1 MQDVYLRINYLPLKF
16 FYFFICLI
24 LLGAYQSKAV
34 VWRGTIVDG
43 DSKNPIQGVTIT
55 NLNSQFFVLTNEQ
68 GQFDIQ
74 GNEGDKV
81 SFYCPGYRN
90 ETHIIIKGLEGIRLN
105 FSMRLSSRELKEV
118 IITQKYKTK
127 YQNDSAERQAVY
139 GRVLARQK
147 SSIGSPFSLLAEK
160 LSPSQ
165 RALFKFK
172 KNFVVWEKEQFTDSR
187 YSPELVSSLTNLNGD
202 TLAYFMNNYQ
212 MPYDYARTATP
223 LELKMWIR
231 YNYKD
236 FMLKTDSLKK
246 LQLPY

>member
-1 MQDVYLRINYLPLKF
+1 M
-16 FYFFICLI
+16 
-24 LLGAYQSKAV
+24 LLWSAQSEAV
-34 VWRGTIVDG
+34 VWRGTIVDA

-55 NLNSQFFVLTNEQ
+55 NLNTQFFVLTNEQ

-74 GNEGDKV
+74 GNEGEKV

-90 ETHIIIKGLEGIRLN
+90 EIHIIIKGLEGIRLN

-118 IITQKYKTK
+118 IVTQKYKTK
-127 YQNDSAERQAVY
+127 YQTDSAERQAVHS
-139 GRVLARQK
+139 RVLARQK
-147 SSIGSPFSLLAEK
+147 SGIGSPFSLLAEK

-165 RALFKFK
+165 RAMFRFQ
-172 KNFVVWEKEQFTDSR
+172 KNFTLLEQEQFSDSR
-187 YSPELVSSLTNLNGD
+187 YSPALVSSLTNLSGD
-202 TLAYFMNNYQ
+202 TLAFFMNQYKI
-212 MPYDYARTATP
+212 PYDYARTATP

-236 FMLKTDSLKK
+236 FMLKTDSLRK

>member
-1 MQDVYLRINYLPLKF
+1 MKLHNLLL
-16 FYFFICLI
+16 CL
-24 LLGAYQSKAV
+24 LLLCAFNGKAV
-34 VWRGTIVDG
+34 VWRGTIVDA

-55 NLNSQFFVLTNEQ
+55 NINSQFFVLTNEL

-81 SFYCPGYRN
+81 SFYCPGYRT

-118 IITQKYKTK
+118 VVTQKYKTK
-127 YQNDSAERQAVY
+127 YQVDSAERRAVHS
-139 GRVLARQK
+139 RVLARQK
-147 SSIGSPFSLLAEK
+147 SGISSPFSLLAEK

-165 RALFKFK
+165 RAMFKFQ
-172 KNFVVWEKEQFTDSR
+172 KNFANLEQEQFSDSR

-202 TLAYFMNNYQ
+202 TLAYFMNNYKI
-212 MPYDYARTATP
+212 PYDYARTATP

-236 FMLKTDSLKK
+236 FMLKTDSLRK